1 MEGDDVWLAG
11 AWKGAILESGGL
23 SYCITVEFPPDLEL
37 HQRCWSFAIVSNQ
50 NWIDILVRMQEVSIR

>member
-1 MEGDDVWLAG
+1 MASWCLEGSDFW
-11 AWKGAILESGGL
+11 ESGGL
-23 SYCITVEFPPDLEL
+23 SYCINVEFPPDLEL